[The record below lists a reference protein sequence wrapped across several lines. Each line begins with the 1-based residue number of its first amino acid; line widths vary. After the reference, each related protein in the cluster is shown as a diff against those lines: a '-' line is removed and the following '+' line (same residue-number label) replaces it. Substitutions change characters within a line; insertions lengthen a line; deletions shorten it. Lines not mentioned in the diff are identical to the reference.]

1 MRSLKPFAPV
11 AVVGMVAFALLV
23 PIADAAAS
31 SPSSAVKASKAAS
44 CKKAKRKGAGRSA
57 TRTSADTARTNK
69 RKCKKV
75 VLRRTYRGKTS
86 QGEPIVI
93 KTNNLRKNVYE
104 LGTYVKHACNTYNGK
119 MTFSEQFEMLF
130 PVALH
135 GTAFSAPLPSFDA
148 QFLYKGTVTGHAGAS
163 TAKGQGNIPAGG
175 EGDETCEAAT
185 FSFSI
190 PKVREVRGI
199 RPGR

>member
-1 MRSLKPFAPV
+1 M
-11 AVVGMVAFALLV
+11 
-23 PIADAAAS
+23 
-31 SPSSAVKASKAAS
+31 
-44 CKKAKRKGAGRSA
+44 
-57 TRTSADTARTNK
+57 
-69 RKCKKV
+69 

-104 LGTYVKHACNTYNGK
+104 LGTYVKHVCNTPYSGK
-119 MTFSEQFEMLF
+119 QTFSEQFEMLF
-130 PVALH
+130 PVRLR

-148 QFLYKGTVTGHAGAS
+148 EFLYKGTVTGHAGRS
-163 TAKGQGNIPAGG
+163 TASGQGNIPAGG
-175 EGDETCEAAT
+175 EGDATCEAAT

-199 RPGR
+199 PPGG